1 MARGDRL
8 AVLRR
13 LSATGVPYT
22 HLGIDLGDGTVV
34 HAQPHDPARLF
45 AGGRV
50 VRTSLETF
58 AGGQPVRRVNDPV
71 AVYPADEIARRAEE
85 AVGREGY
92 CPVGDNCEH
101 FVSWCATGARSS
113 RQSDILLG
121 RAAAAAT
128 RVAAM
133 LAARLAAGSGERL
146 LVRTALGTTARFGLR
161 TLVPAVVVAEGAA
174 LAADWTAHQ
183 RGAAGEQC
191 RRAGESAGMVT
202 SAGICAA
209 AAAAAGPAAMASAAL
224 AGAAVWAGGTA
235 ALVVID
241 RLRQRTISGKTA
253 DPRSADQ

>member
-8 AVLRR
+8 AVRRR
-13 LSATGVPYT
+13 LAGPGVTYT
-22 HLGIDLGDGTVV
+22 HLGVDLGDGTVV

-50 VRTSLETF
+50 VRTSIETF
-58 AGGQPVRRVNDPV
+58 AGGEPVRRVTEP
-71 AVYPADEIARRAEE
+71 AALYPADEVARRAEQ

-92 CPVGDNCEH
+92 CPMGDNCEH
-101 FVSWCATGARSS
+101 FVTWCATGERSS

-121 RAAAAAT
+121 RAGAVTA

-133 LAARLAAGSGERL
+133 LAARLATGSAERL
-146 LVRTALGTTARFGLR
+146 VVRTALGTTARFGLR

-174 LAADWTAHQ
+174 LAAEWTAHQ
-183 RGAAGEQC
+183 RGADGEQC
-191 RRAGESAGMVT
+191 RRAGESAGLVT

-209 AAAAAGPAAMASAAL
+209 AAAAGGAAAMATAAL

-235 ALVVID
+235 ALVAID
-241 RLRQRTISGKTA
+241 RLRHRPPPPA
-253 DPRSADQ
+253 APDPPGMGQ